1 MLKNERMAIDI
12 ITFMV
17 TNYRLAMHHNGDP
30 ISIDKA
36 RTAYCAALKE
46 EGNLTDDDI
55 SLLYLEGKIPADRI
69 VLEKHL
75 KLKADLERKMALE
88 KKKGT

>member
-1 MLKNERMAIDI
+1 MLKNRQMALDI

-17 TNYRLAMHHNGDP
+17 VRYRLAMHHNGDP

-36 RTAYCAALKE
+36 RIAYCAALKE

-55 SLLYLEGKIPADRI
+55 TLLYLDGKIPADRI
-69 VLEKHL
+69 VMEKHM
-75 KLKADLERKMALE
+75 KMKVDLERKMALE
-88 KKKGT
+88 KKGK

>member
-1 MLKNERMAIDI
+1 MLKNRQMALDI

-17 TNYRLAMHHNGDP
+17 VRYRLAMHHNGDP

-55 SLLYLEGKIPADRI
+55 TLLYLDGKIPADRI
-69 VLEKHL
+69 VMEKHM
-75 KLKADLERKMALE
+75 KMKVDLERKMALE
-88 KKKGT
+88 KKGK

>member
-1 MLKNERMAIDI
+1 MLKNRQIALDI

-17 TNYRLAMHHNGDP
+17 VRYRLAMHHNGDP